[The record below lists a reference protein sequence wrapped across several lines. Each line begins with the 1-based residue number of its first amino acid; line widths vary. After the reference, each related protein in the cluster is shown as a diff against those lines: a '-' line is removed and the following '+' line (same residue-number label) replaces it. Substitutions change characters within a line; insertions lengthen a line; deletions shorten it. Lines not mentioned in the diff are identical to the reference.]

1 MNVKSVEKKEK
12 STVELVI
19 EIGKEEFEAAV
30 EKVYKKQRGK
40 ITVPGFRKGKAPRK
54 IIEGMYGSGVF
65 YEDAINDLYPE
76 AYTQAVEQEKLD
88 TVSWPNVEV
97 LDVGKDGLTF
107 KATVTVRPEVKLGEY
122 KGLTAEKNEVT
133 ITDEDIEGELK
144 PFINRATRMVTVE
157 REAKEGD
164 TVVID
169 FEGFLDGTPFDG
181 GKAEGHSLE
190 LGSGSFVPGFEDQ
203 LIGAKAGDEKDL
215 DITFPEDY
223 AADLAGAAV
232 VFKVKV
238 HEVKERQ
245 EPTVDDEFAKDVSEF
260 DTLAE
265 LEKSLREKLEKT
277 RKERADQEFENAL
290 VQQLVDNMECEVP
303 EAMVEYQADQM
314 VQDYANRVQ
323 SQGFRFEDYLNMMGT
338 TLDQMRQQ
346 AKESAGRQVR
356 QNLALEAVAD
366 AEGFEI
372 TDDEV
377 EAEIARLAGEYDM
390 EADQVRA
397 AVPVE
402 DLKHDLRGKK
412 AVELIVSTAKVGEAP
427 KKAAKKPA
435 KKEEAGE
442 EKKPAAKKTTK
453 KAEAGE
459 KKPAAKKTAKKTEDV
474 EAADEEKS
482 AKKSA
487 AKKTVKKTEE

>member
-1 MNVKSVEKKEK
+1 MNIKSNEKKEN
-12 STVELVI
+12 STIELVI
-19 EIGKEEFEAAV
+19 QVGADEFNAAID
-30 EKVYKKQRGK
+30 KVYNRQRK
-40 ITVPGFRKGKAPRK
+40 NITLPGFRKGKAPRK
-54 IIEGMYGSGVF
+54 MVEAMYGAEVF
-65 YEDAINDLYPE
+65 YEDAIEE
-76 AYTQAVEQEKLD
+76 AYPAAYSAALEEAGIEPVAYPKLEIQE
-88 TVSWPNVEV
+88 
-97 LDVGKDGLTF
+97 VGKDGFTF
-107 KATVTVRPEVKLGEY
+107 KAVVTVKPEVKVKDY
-122 KGLTAEKNEVT
+122 KGMTAPKADVQVT
-133 ITDEDIEGELK
+133 DADVKAELK
-144 PFINRATRMVTVE
+144 TYIDRASRLVTVE
-157 REAKEGD
+157 REARKGD

-169 FEGFLDGTPFDG
+169 FEGFKDGVAFEG
-181 GKAEGHSLE
+181 GKSENYSLE

-223 AADLAGAAV
+223 TPELAGAPV

-265 LEKSLREKLEKT
+265 LEQSLREKLEKS
-277 RKERADQEFENAL
+277 RKERADQEFETAL
-290 VQQLVDNMECEVP
+290 VQQLVENMECDVP
-303 EAMVEYQADQM
+303 EAMIEYQADQM

-338 TLDQMRQQ
+338 TLDQMREQ

-377 EAEIARLAGEYDM
+377 EAEIKRLAEEYDM
-390 EADQVRA
+390 EPDQVRA

-427 KKAAKKPA
+427 KKAAKKTA
-435 KKEEAGE
+435 KKAETKDDEAGE
-442 EKKPAAKKTTK
+442 EKKPAKKTTRKTTK
-453 KAEAGE
+453 KAEDAAETGE
-459 KKPAAKKTAKKTEDV
+459 SAEEKPAKKTA
-474 EAADEEKS
+474 
-482 AKKSA
+482 AKKA
-487 AKKTVKKTEE
+487 AKKAEDPEE